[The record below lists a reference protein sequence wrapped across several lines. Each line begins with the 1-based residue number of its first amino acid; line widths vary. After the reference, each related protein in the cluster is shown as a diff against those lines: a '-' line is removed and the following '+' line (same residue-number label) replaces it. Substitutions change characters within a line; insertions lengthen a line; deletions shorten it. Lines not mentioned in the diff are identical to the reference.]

1 MGLFA
6 FFGTFFQS
14 LLLIAVSVCEMFN
27 NKLFP
32 TEPNY
37 PVIHTRQYQVKAYR
51 ISDEKFL
58 LRGAVIDEKPAGLYI
73 ENDPDPIWMHH
84 MIVDLEIVYPTF
96 LIEKA
101 SVEFKNHPHLSCT
114 NITDHYKKLEG
125 MSIARGFN
133 AKVREL
139 FGSSRGCTHIG
150 ALLAAMA
157 PVAIQTGWSMRVSSV
172 NDSDALAKSPEDFQE
187 QRIKQFAS
195 TVNTCHVWDEH
206 GEMVSKVRNGEE
218 IEMPLSVVLRLRELG
233 RDETDW
239 LAGRK

>member
-1 MGLFA
+1 
-6 FFGTFFQS
+6 
-14 LLLIAVSVCEMFN
+14 MFS

-32 TEPNY
+32 IDTNY
-37 PVIHTRQYQVKAYR
+37 PLIHTRQYQVHAFR
-51 ISDEKFL
+51 MSDAKFL
-58 LRGAVIDEKPAGLYI
+58 LRGVVVDEKPAGLYI

-84 MIVDLEIVYPTF
+84 MIVELEIVYPTF

-101 SVEFKNHPHLSCT
+101 SVEFKNHPHLGCT

-172 NDSDALAKSPEDFQE
+172 VDIDDASKSPEDFQE

-195 TVNTCHVWDEH
+195 TVNTCHIWDEH
-206 GEMVSKVRNGEE
+206 GEMVSKVRRGEE
-218 IEMPLSVVLRLRELG
+218 IEMPLPVVRRLRDLG

-239 LAGRK
+239 LAGRS

>member
-1 MGLFA
+1 
-6 FFGTFFQS
+6 
-14 LLLIAVSVCEMFN
+14 MFS

-32 TEPNY
+32 VDTNY
-37 PVIHTRQYQVKAYR
+37 PLIHTRQYQVQAFR
-51 ISDEKFL
+51 MSDERFL
-58 LRGAVIDEKPAGLYI
+58 LRGAIVDEKPAGLYI

-84 MIVDLEIVYPTF
+84 MIVELQIVYPTF

-101 SVEFKNHPHLSCT
+101 SVEFKNHPHLGCT

-172 NDSDALAKSPEDFQE
+172 VDFDDSSKSPEDFQE

-195 TVNTCHVWDEH
+195 TINTCHIWDEH
-206 GEMVSKVRNGEE
+206 GEMVSKVRRGEE
-218 IEMPLSVVLRLRELG
+218 IEMPLPVVRRLRDLG

-239 LAGRK
+239 LAGRS

>member
-1 MGLFA
+1 M
-6 FFGTFFQS
+6 
-14 LLLIAVSVCEMFN
+14 
-27 NKLFP
+27 
-32 TEPNY
+32 
-37 PVIHTRQYQVKAYR
+37 
-51 ISDEKFL
+51 SDERFL
-58 LRGAVIDEKPAGLYI
+58 LRGAIVDEKPAGLYI

-84 MIVDLEIVYPTF
+84 MIVELQIVYPTF

-101 SVEFKNHPHLSCT
+101 SVEFKNHPHLGCT
-114 NITDHYKKLEG
+114 NITDHYQKLEG

-172 NDSDALAKSPEDFQE
+172 GEIDDLSKSPEDFQE

-195 TVNTCHVWDEH
+195 TINTCHIWDEN
-206 GEMVSKVRNGEE
+206 GAMIAKVRAGEE
-218 IEMPLSVVLRLRELG
+218 IEMPLPVVRRLRDLG
-233 RDETDW
+233 RDESDW
-239 LAGRK
+239 LAGRS

>member
-1 MGLFA
+1 
-6 FFGTFFQS
+6 
-14 LLLIAVSVCEMFN
+14 MFS
-27 NKLFP
+27 NKLFLVD
-32 TEPNY
+32 TNY
-37 PVIHTRQYQVKAYR
+37 PLIHTRQYQVQAFR
-51 ISDEKFL
+51 MSDERFL
-58 LRGAVIDEKPAGLYI
+58 LRGAIVDEKPAGLYI

-84 MIVDLEIVYPTF
+84 MIVELQIVYPTF

-101 SVEFKNHPHLSCT
+101 TAKFENHPHLGCT

-172 NDSDALAKSPEDFQE
+172 VDIDDSSKSPEDFQE

-195 TVNTCHVWDEH
+195 TINTCHIWDEH
-206 GEMVSKVRNGEE
+206 GEMVSKVRRGEE
-218 IEMPLSVVLRLRELG
+218 IEMPLPVVRRLRDLG

-239 LAGRK
+239 LAGRS

>member
-1 MGLFA
+1 
-6 FFGTFFQS
+6 
-14 LLLIAVSVCEMFN
+14 MFS

-32 TEPNY
+32 VDTNY
-37 PVIHTRQYQVKAYR
+37 PLIHTRQYQVHAFR
-51 ISDEKFL
+51 MSDAKFL
-58 LRGAVIDEKPAGLYI
+58 LRGVVVDEKPAGLYI

-84 MIVDLEIVYPTF
+84 MIVELQIVYPTF

-101 SVEFKNHPHLSCT
+101 TAKFENHPHLGCT

-172 NDSDALAKSPEDFQE
+172 VDIDDASKSPEDFQE

-195 TVNTCHVWDEH
+195 TINTCHIWDEH
-206 GEMVSKVRNGEE
+206 GEMVSKVRRGEE
-218 IEMPLSVVLRLRELG
+218 IEMPLPVVRRLRDLG

-239 LAGRK
+239 LAGRS

>member
-1 MGLFA
+1 
-6 FFGTFFQS
+6 
-14 LLLIAVSVCEMFN
+14 MFS

-32 TEPNY
+32 VDTNY
-37 PVIHTRQYQVKAYR
+37 PLIHTRQYQVHAFR
-51 ISDEKFL
+51 MSDTKFL
-58 LRGAVIDEKPAGLYI
+58 LRGVVVDEKPAGLYI

-101 SVEFKNHPHLSCT
+101 SVEFKNHPHLGCT

-172 NDSDALAKSPEDFQE
+172 VDIDDASKSPEDFQE

-195 TVNTCHVWDEH
+195 TINTCHIWDEY
-206 GEMVSKVRNGEE
+206 GEMVSKVRRGEE
-218 IEMPLSVVLRLRELG
+218 IEMPLPVVRRLRDLG

-239 LAGRK
+239 LAGRS

>member
-1 MGLFA
+1 
-6 FFGTFFQS
+6 
-14 LLLIAVSVCEMFN
+14 MFS

-32 TEPNY
+32 VDTNY
-37 PVIHTRQYQVKAYR
+37 PLIHTRQYQVHAFR
-51 ISDEKFL
+51 MSDTKFL
-58 LRGAVIDEKPAGLYI
+58 LRGVVVDEKPAGLYI

-101 SVEFKNHPHLSCT
+101 SVEFKNHPHLGCT

-172 NDSDALAKSPEDFQE
+172 VDIDNSSKSPEDFQE

-195 TVNTCHVWDEH
+195 TINTCHIWDEH
-206 GEMVSKVRNGEE
+206 GEMVSKVRRGEE
-218 IEMPLSVVLRLRELG
+218 IEMPLPVVRRLRDLG
-233 RDETDW
+233 RNETDW
-239 LAGRK
+239 LAGRS

>member
-1 MGLFA
+1 
-6 FFGTFFQS
+6 
-14 LLLIAVSVCEMFN
+14 MFS
-27 NKLFP
+27 NKLFLA
-32 TEPNY
+32 EPNY
-37 PVIHTRQYQVKAYR
+37 ELIHTRQYQVQAFR
-51 ISDEKFL
+51 MSDERFL
-58 LRGAVIDEKPAGLYI
+58 LRGAIVDEKPAGLYI

-84 MIVDLEIVYPTF
+84 MIVELQFVYPTF

-101 SVEFKNHPHLSCT
+101 TAKFENHPHLGCT

-172 NDSDALAKSPEDFQE
+172 VDIDDSLKSPEDFQE

-195 TVNTCHVWDEH
+195 TINTCHIWDEH
-206 GEMVSKVRNGEE
+206 GEMVSKVRRGEE
-218 IEMPLSVVLRLRELG
+218 IEMPLPVVRRLRDLG

-239 LAGRK
+239 LAGRS

>member
-1 MGLFA
+1 
-6 FFGTFFQS
+6 
-14 LLLIAVSVCEMFN
+14 MFS

-32 TEPNY
+32 VDTNY
-37 PVIHTRQYQVKAYR
+37 PLIHTRQYQVHAFR
-51 ISDEKFL
+51 MSDTKFL
-58 LRGAVIDEKPAGLYI
+58 LRGVVVDEKPAGLYI

-101 SVEFKNHPHLSCT
+101 SVEFKNHPHLGCT

-172 NDSDALAKSPEDFQE
+172 VDIDDASKSPEDFQE

-195 TVNTCHVWDEH
+195 TINTCHIWDEH
-206 GEMVSKVRNGEE
+206 GEMVSKVRRGEE
-218 IEMPLSVVLRLRELG
+218 IEMPLPVVRRLRDLG

-239 LAGRK
+239 LAGRS

>member
-1 MGLFA
+1 
-6 FFGTFFQS
+6 
-14 LLLIAVSVCEMFN
+14 MFS

-32 TEPNY
+32 VDTNY
-37 PVIHTRQYQVKAYR
+37 PLIHTRQYQVHAFR
-51 ISDEKFL
+51 MSDAKFL
-58 LRGAVIDEKPAGLYI
+58 LRGVVVDEKPAGLYI

-84 MIVDLEIVYPTF
+84 MIVELEIVYPSF

-101 SVEFKNHPHLSCT
+101 SVEFKNHPHLGCT

-157 PVAIQTGWSMRVSSV
+157 PVAIQTGRSMRVSSV
-172 NDSDALAKSPEDFQE
+172 VDIDDASKSPEDFQE

-195 TVNTCHVWDEH
+195 TINTCHIWDEH
-206 GEMVSKVRNGEE
+206 GEMVSKVRRGEE
-218 IEMPLSVVLRLRELG
+218 IEMPLPVVRRLRDLG

-239 LAGRK
+239 LAGRS

>member
-1 MGLFA
+1 
-6 FFGTFFQS
+6 
-14 LLLIAVSVCEMFN
+14 MFS

-32 TEPNY
+32 VDTNY
-37 PVIHTRQYQVKAYR
+37 PLIHTRQYQVHAFR
-51 ISDEKFL
+51 MSDTKFL
-58 LRGAVIDEKPAGLYI
+58 LRGVVVDEKPAGLYI

-101 SVEFKNHPHLSCT
+101 SVEFKNHPHLGCT

-172 NDSDALAKSPEDFQE
+172 VDIDDSSKSPEDFQE
-187 QRIKQFAS
+187 QRVKQFAS
-195 TVNTCHVWDEH
+195 TINTCHIWDEH
-206 GEMVSKVRNGEE
+206 GEMVSKVRRGEE
-218 IEMPLSVVLRLRELG
+218 IEMPLPVVRRLRDLG

-239 LAGRK
+239 LAGR

>member
-1 MGLFA
+1 
-6 FFGTFFQS
+6 
-14 LLLIAVSVCEMFN
+14 MFS

-32 TEPNY
+32 VDTNY
-37 PVIHTRQYQVKAYR
+37 PLIHTRQYQVQAFR
-51 ISDEKFL
+51 MSDERFL
-58 LRGAVIDEKPAGLYI
+58 LRGAIVDEKPAGLYI

-84 MIVDLEIVYPTF
+84 MIVELEIVYPTF

-101 SVEFKNHPHLSCT
+101 SVEFKNHPHLGCT

-172 NDSDALAKSPEDFQE
+172 VDIDDASKSPEDFQE

-195 TVNTCHVWDEH
+195 TINTCHIWDEH
-206 GEMVSKVRNGEE
+206 GEMVSKVRRGEE
-218 IEMPLSVVLRLRELG
+218 IEMPLPVVRRLRDLG

-239 LAGRK
+239 LADRS

>member
-1 MGLFA
+1 
-6 FFGTFFQS
+6 
-14 LLLIAVSVCEMFN
+14 MFS

-32 TEPNY
+32 VDTNY
-37 PVIHTRQYQVKAYR
+37 PLIHTRQYQVRAFR
-51 ISDEKFL
+51 MSDAKFL
-58 LRGAVIDEKPAGLYI
+58 LRGVVVDEKPAGLYI

-101 SVEFKNHPHLSCT
+101 SVEFKNHPHLGCT

-172 NDSDALAKSPEDFQE
+172 VDIDDSAKSPEDFKE

-195 TVNTCHVWDEH
+195 TITTCHIWDEH
-206 GEMVSKVRNGEE
+206 GEMVSKVRRGEE
-218 IEMPLSVVLRLRELG
+218 IEMPLPVVRRLRDLG

-239 LAGRK
+239 LAGR

>member
-1 MGLFA
+1 
-6 FFGTFFQS
+6 
-14 LLLIAVSVCEMFN
+14 MFS

-32 TEPNY
+32 VDANY
-37 PVIHTRQYQVKAYR
+37 PLIHTRQYQVQAFR
-51 ISDEKFL
+51 MSDERFL
-58 LRGAVIDEKPAGLYI
+58 LRGAIVDEKPAGLYI

-84 MIVDLEIVYPTF
+84 MIVELQIVYPTF

-101 SVEFKNHPHLSCT
+101 SVEFKNHPHLGCT
-114 NITDHYKKLEG
+114 NITNHYKKLEG

-157 PVAIQTGWSMRVSSV
+157 PVAIQTGWSMRVSSA

-206 GEMVSKVRNGEE
+206 GEMVSKVRNGQE

>member
-1 MGLFA
+1 MTSSVVGFI
-6 FFGTFFQS
+6 S
-14 LLLIAVSVCEMFN
+14 VSGMFS

-32 TEPNY
+32 VDADY
-37 PVIHTRQYQVKAYR
+37 PLIHTRQYRVQAFR
-51 ISDEKFL
+51 MSDERFL
-58 LRGAVIDEKPAGLYI
+58 LRGAIVDEKPAGLYI

-84 MIVDLEIVYPTF
+84 MIVELQIVYPTF

-101 SVEFKNHPHLSCT
+101 SVEFKNHPHLGCT
-114 NITDHYKKLEG
+114 NITDHYQKLEG

-157 PVAIQTGWSMRVSSV
+157 PVAIQTGWSMRVSSAGEI
-172 NDSDALAKSPEDFQE
+172 DDLSKSPEDFQE

-195 TVNTCHVWDEH
+195 TINTCHIWDEN
-206 GEMVSKVRNGEE
+206 GAMIAKVRAGEE
-218 IEMPLSVVLRLRELG
+218 IEMPLPVVRRLRDLG

-239 LAGRK
+239 LAGRS

>member
-1 MGLFA
+1 
-6 FFGTFFQS
+6 
-14 LLLIAVSVCEMFN
+14 MFS

-32 TEPNY
+32 VDTNY
-37 PVIHTRQYQVKAYR
+37 PLIHTRQYQVQAFR
-51 ISDEKFL
+51 MSDERFL
-58 LRGAVIDEKPAGLYI
+58 LRGAIVDEKPAGLYI

-84 MIVDLEIVYPTF
+84 MIVELEIVYPTF

-101 SVEFKNHPHLSCT
+101 SVEFKNHPHLGCT

-172 NDSDALAKSPEDFQE
+172 SDIDDTSKSPEDFQE

-195 TVNTCHVWDEH
+195 TVNTCHIWDEH
-206 GEMVSKVRNGEE
+206 GEMVSKVRRGEE
-218 IEMPLSVVLRLRELG
+218 IEMPLPVVRRLRDLG

-239 LAGRK
+239 LAGRS

>member
-1 MGLFA
+1 
-6 FFGTFFQS
+6 
-14 LLLIAVSVCEMFN
+14 MFS

-32 TEPNY
+32 VDTNY
-37 PVIHTRQYQVKAYR
+37 PLIHTRQYQVHAFR
-51 ISDEKFL
+51 MSDTKFL
-58 LRGAVIDEKPAGLYI
+58 LRGVVVDEKPAGLYI

-101 SVEFKNHPHLSCT
+101 SVEFKNHPHLGCT

-172 NDSDALAKSPEDFQE
+172 VDTDDSSKSPEDFQE

-195 TVNTCHVWDEH
+195 TINTCHIWDEH
-206 GEMVSKVRNGEE
+206 GEMVSKVRRGEE
-218 IEMPLSVVLRLRELG
+218 IEMPLPVVRRLRDLG

-239 LAGRK
+239 LAGRS

>member
-1 MGLFA
+1 
-6 FFGTFFQS
+6 
-14 LLLIAVSVCEMFN
+14 MFS

-32 TEPNY
+32 VDTNY
-37 PVIHTRQYQVKAYR
+37 PLIHTRQYQVQAFR
-51 ISDEKFL
+51 MSDAKFL
-58 LRGAVIDEKPAGLYI
+58 LRGVVVDEKPAGLYI

-101 SVEFKNHPHLSCT
+101 SVEFKNHPHLGCT

-172 NDSDALAKSPEDFQE
+172 VDIDDSSKSPEDFQE

-195 TVNTCHVWDEH
+195 TINTCHIWDEH
-206 GEMVSKVRNGEE
+206 GEMVSKVRRGEE
-218 IEMPLSVVLRLRELG
+218 IEMPLPVVRRLRDLG
-233 RDETDW
+233 RNETDW
-239 LAGRK
+239 LAGR

>member
-1 MGLFA
+1 MTSSVVRFI
-6 FFGTFFQS
+6 S
-14 LLLIAVSVCEMFN
+14 VSGMFS

-32 TEPNY
+32 VDANY
-37 PVIHTRQYQVKAYR
+37 PLIHTRQYQVQAFR
-51 ISDEKFL
+51 MSDERFL
-58 LRGAVIDEKPAGLYI
+58 LRGAIVDEKPAGLYI

-84 MIVDLEIVYPTF
+84 MIVELEIVYPTF

-101 SVEFKNHPHLSCT
+101 SVEFKNHPHLGCT

-172 NDSDALAKSPEDFQE
+172 VDIDDASKSPEDFQE

-195 TVNTCHVWDEH
+195 TINTCHIWDEH
-206 GEMVSKVRNGEE
+206 GEMVSKVRRGEE
-218 IEMPLSVVLRLRELG
+218 IEMPLPVVRRLRDLG

-239 LAGRK
+239 LAGRS

>member
-1 MGLFA
+1 
-6 FFGTFFQS
+6 
-14 LLLIAVSVCEMFN
+14 MFS

-32 TEPNY
+32 VDTNY
-37 PVIHTRQYQVKAYR
+37 PLIHTRQYQVHAFR
-51 ISDEKFL
+51 MSDTKFL
-58 LRGAVIDEKPAGLYI
+58 LRGVVVDEKPAGLYI

-84 MIVDLEIVYPTF
+84 MIVELEIVYPTF

-101 SVEFKNHPHLSCT
+101 SVEFKNHPHLGCT

-172 NDSDALAKSPEDFQE
+172 VDIDDSSKSPEDFQE

-195 TVNTCHVWDEH
+195 TINTCHIWDEH
-206 GEMVSKVRNGEE
+206 GEMVSKVRRGEE
-218 IEMPLSVVLRLRELG
+218 IEMPLPVVRRLRDLG

-239 LAGRK
+239 LAGRS

>member
-1 MGLFA
+1 
-6 FFGTFFQS
+6 
-14 LLLIAVSVCEMFN
+14 MFS

-32 TEPNY
+32 VDTNY
-37 PVIHTRQYQVKAYR
+37 PLIHTRQYQVQAFR
-51 ISDEKFL
+51 MSDERFL
-58 LRGAVIDEKPAGLYI
+58 LRGAIVDEKPAGLYI

-84 MIVDLEIVYPTF
+84 MIVELEIVYPTF

-101 SVEFKNHPHLSCT
+101 SVEFKNHPHLGCT

-172 NDSDALAKSPEDFQE
+172 VDIDDASKSPEDFQE

-195 TVNTCHVWDEH
+195 TVNTCHIWDEH
-206 GEMVSKVRNGEE
+206 GEMVSKVRRGEE
-218 IEMPLSVVLRLRELG
+218 IEMPLPVVRRLRDLG

-239 LAGRK
+239 LAGRS

>member
-1 MGLFA
+1 
-6 FFGTFFQS
+6 
-14 LLLIAVSVCEMFN
+14 MFS

-32 TEPNY
+32 VDTNY
-37 PVIHTRQYQVKAYR
+37 PLIHTRQYQVHAFR
-51 ISDEKFL
+51 MSDTKFL
-58 LRGAVIDEKPAGLYI
+58 LRGVVVDEKPAGLYI
-73 ENDPDPIWMHH
+73 EDDPDPIWMHH

-101 SVEFKNHPHLSCT
+101 SVEFKNHPHLGCT

-172 NDSDALAKSPEDFQE
+172 VDTDDSSKSPEDFQE
-187 QRIKQFAS
+187 QRVKQFAS
-195 TVNTCHVWDEH
+195 TINTCHIWDEH
-206 GEMVSKVRNGEE
+206 GEMVSKVRRGEE
-218 IEMPLSVVLRLRELG
+218 IEMPLPVVRRLRDLG

-239 LAGRK
+239 LAGRS

>member
-1 MGLFA
+1 
-6 FFGTFFQS
+6 
-14 LLLIAVSVCEMFN
+14 MFS

-32 TEPNY
+32 VDTNY
-37 PVIHTRQYQVKAYR
+37 PLIHTRQYQVQAFR
-51 ISDEKFL
+51 MSDAKFL
-58 LRGAVIDEKPAGLYI
+58 LRGVVVDEKPAGLYI

-101 SVEFKNHPHLSCT
+101 SVEFKNHPHLGCT

-172 NDSDALAKSPEDFQE
+172 VDTDDASKSPEDFQE

-195 TVNTCHVWDEH
+195 TINTCHIWDEH
-206 GEMVSKVRNGEE
+206 GEMVSKVRRGEE
-218 IEMPLSVVLRLRELG
+218 IEMPLPVVRRLRDLG
-233 RDETDW
+233 RNETDW
-239 LAGRK
+239 LAGR

>member
-1 MGLFA
+1 
-6 FFGTFFQS
+6 
-14 LLLIAVSVCEMFN
+14 MFS

-32 TEPNY
+32 VDTNY
-37 PVIHTRQYQVKAYR
+37 PLIHTRQYQVHAFR
-51 ISDEKFL
+51 MSDTKFL
-58 LRGAVIDEKPAGLYI
+58 LRGVVVDEKPAGLYI

-101 SVEFKNHPHLSCT
+101 SVEFKNHPHLGCT

-172 NDSDALAKSPEDFQE
+172 VDIDDASKSPEDFQE

-195 TVNTCHVWDEH
+195 TINTCHIWDEH
-206 GEMVSKVRNGEE
+206 GEMVSKVRRGEE
-218 IEMPLSVVLRLRELG
+218 IEMPLPVVRRLRDLG
-233 RDETDW
+233 RNETDW
-239 LAGRK
+239 LAGRS

>member
-1 MGLFA
+1 
-6 FFGTFFQS
+6 
-14 LLLIAVSVCEMFN
+14 MFS

-32 TEPNY
+32 VDANY
-37 PVIHTRQYQVKAYR
+37 PLIHTRQYQVQAFR
-51 ISDEKFL
+51 MSDERFL
-58 LRGAVIDEKPAGLYI
+58 LRGAIVDEKPAGLYI

-84 MIVDLEIVYPTF
+84 MIVEL
-96 LIEKA
+96 EKA
-101 SVEFKNHPHLSCT
+101 TAKFENHPHLGCT

-172 NDSDALAKSPEDFQE
+172 VDIDDSSKSPEDFQE

-195 TVNTCHVWDEH
+195 TINTCHIWDEH
-206 GEMVSKVRNGEE
+206 GEMVSKVRRGEE
-218 IEMPLSVVLRLRELG
+218 IEMPLPVVRRLRDLG

-239 LAGRK
+239 LAGRS

>member
-1 MGLFA
+1 M
-6 FFGTFFQS
+6 
-14 LLLIAVSVCEMFN
+14 
-27 NKLFP
+27 
-32 TEPNY
+32 
-37 PVIHTRQYQVKAYR
+37 
-51 ISDEKFL
+51 SDTKFL
-58 LRGAVIDEKPAGLYI
+58 LRGVVVDEKPAGLYI

-101 SVEFKNHPHLSCT
+101 SVEFKNHPHLGCT

-172 NDSDALAKSPEDFQE
+172 VDIDDSSKSPEDFQE

-195 TVNTCHVWDEH
+195 TINTCHIWDEH
-206 GEMVSKVRNGEE
+206 GEMVSKVRRGEE
-218 IEMPLSVVLRLRELG
+218 IEMPLPVVRRLRDLG

-239 LAGRK
+239 LAGRS

>member
-1 MGLFA
+1 
-6 FFGTFFQS
+6 
-14 LLLIAVSVCEMFN
+14 MFS

-32 TEPNY
+32 VDTNY
-37 PVIHTRQYQVKAYR
+37 PLIHTRQYQVHAFR
-51 ISDEKFL
+51 MSDAKFL
-58 LRGAVIDEKPAGLYI
+58 LRGVVVDEKPAGLYI

-101 SVEFKNHPHLSCT
+101 SVEFKNHPHLGCT

-172 NDSDALAKSPEDFQE
+172 VDIDDSSKSPEDFQE

-195 TVNTCHVWDEH
+195 TINTCHIWDEH
-206 GEMVSKVRNGEE
+206 GEMVSKVRRGEE
-218 IEMPLSVVLRLRELG
+218 IEMPLPVVRRLRDLG
-233 RDETDW
+233 RNETDW
-239 LAGRK
+239 LAGRS

>member
-1 MGLFA
+1 
-6 FFGTFFQS
+6 
-14 LLLIAVSVCEMFN
+14 MFS

-32 TEPNY
+32 VDTNY
-37 PVIHTRQYQVKAYR
+37 PLIHTRQYQVQAFR
-51 ISDEKFL
+51 MSDERFL
-58 LRGAVIDEKPAGLYI
+58 LRGAIVDEKPAGLYI

-101 SVEFKNHPHLSCT
+101 SVEFKNHPHLGCT

-172 NDSDALAKSPEDFQE
+172 VDIDDSSKSPEDFQE

-195 TVNTCHVWDEH
+195 TINTCHIWDEH
-206 GEMVSKVRNGEE
+206 GEMVSKVRRGEE
-218 IEMPLSVVLRLRELG
+218 IEMPLPVVRRLRDLG

-239 LAGRK
+239 LAGRS

>member
-1 MGLFA
+1 
-6 FFGTFFQS
+6 
-14 LLLIAVSVCEMFN
+14 MFS

-32 TEPNY
+32 VDTNY
-37 PVIHTRQYQVKAYR
+37 PLIHTRQYQVHAFR
-51 ISDEKFL
+51 MSDTKFL
-58 LRGAVIDEKPAGLYI
+58 LRGVVVDEKPAGLYI

-101 SVEFKNHPHLSCT
+101 SVEFKNHPHLGCT

-172 NDSDALAKSPEDFQE
+172 VDIDDASKSPEDFQE

-195 TVNTCHVWDEH
+195 TINTCHIWDEY
-206 GEMVSKVRNGEE
+206 GEMVSKVRRGEE
-218 IEMPLSVVLRLRELG
+218 IEMPLPVVRRLRDLG
-233 RDETDW
+233 RNETDW
-239 LAGRK
+239 LAGRS

>member
-1 MGLFA
+1 
-6 FFGTFFQS
+6 
-14 LLLIAVSVCEMFN
+14 MFS

-32 TEPNY
+32 VDTNY
-37 PVIHTRQYQVKAYR
+37 PLIHTRQYQVHAFR
-51 ISDEKFL
+51 MSDTKFL
-58 LRGAVIDEKPAGLYI
+58 LRGVVVDEKPAGLYI

-101 SVEFKNHPHLSCT
+101 SVEFKNHPHLGCT

-172 NDSDALAKSPEDFQE
+172 VDIDDSSKSPEDFQE

-195 TVNTCHVWDEH
+195 TINTCHIWDEY
-206 GEMVSKVRNGEE
+206 GEMVSKVRRGEE
-218 IEMPLSVVLRLRELG
+218 IEMPLPVVRRLRDLG

-239 LAGRK
+239 LAGRS

>member
-1 MGLFA
+1 
-6 FFGTFFQS
+6 
-14 LLLIAVSVCEMFN
+14 LIAVSVGEMFN
-27 NKLFP
+27 NKFFL

-51 ISDEKFL
+51 ISEEKFL

-101 SVEFKNHPHLSCT
+101 SVEFKNHPHLGCT

-157 PVAIQTGWSMRVSSV
+157 PVAIQTGWSMRVSSAV
-172 NDSDALAKSPEDFQE
+172 DSDAPTKSPEDFKE
-187 QRIKQFAS
+187 QRIKQFSS
-195 TVNTCHVWDEH
+195 TVNTCHIWDEN
-206 GEMVSKVRNGEE
+206 GEMMTKVLGGEE
-218 IEMPLSVVLRLRELG
+218 IEMPLPVVLRLRELG